1 MSVKY
6 QLKDNPEFQAEL
18 KSKNARKAYL
28 EAEEV
33 YYDKTASKKY
43 RDEVN
48 DYDFKM
54 NGKNAFLQKKKREDR
69 LDYIKLL
76 ICVVILAIIVIWAY
90 KF

>member
-1 MSVKY
+1 MSTKY
-6 QLKDNPEFQAEL
+6 QLKDSTEFQGEL
-18 KSKNARKAYL
+18 RAKIAREAYL
-28 EAEEV
+28 KAEEV

-69 LDYIKLL
+69 IQYIKLFL
-76 ICVVILAIIVIWAY
+76 CVIVLAAIVVWAC
-90 KF
+90 K